1 MNECE
6 ENMNI
11 MLIHGIYYRANQYNN
26 NIGFRI
32 RYEEIEKICI
42 LFVIT
47 FRHETYHKKK
57 DVRLWKE
64 GENTWQ
70 ME

>member
-1 MNECE
+1 
-6 ENMNI
+6 MNI
-11 MLIHGIYYRANQYNN
+11 MLIHRIYYRVNQYNN
-26 NIGFRI
+26 IIGFRI

-47 FRHETYHKKK
+47 FRHEAYHKKE
-57 DVRLWKE
+57 RCQIMEE

-70 ME
+70 EE